1 MEQIKIY
8 ISLLFLFI
16 AVELHANAIDI
27 NKNYKDLVGE
37 SSLCLDKEKLQLK
50 EIEQCDFYTPQKR
63 QKLNLG
69 FVKDATLWIKL
80 TLYNNSN
87 KNISKLLQVRNPLL
101 EKVTLYDAN
110 KTITKTYLDKKELE
124 ELHTTFSIT
133 LAPHETR
140 TYYLQVANTTTTLR
154 LGIALKEKLQY
165 LHEDYHEKLII
176 YIFFTILLMLMFYNF
191 ILYLYTKESAY
202 ILYTFYLSTLLF
214 QQSTYL
220 GMTQLFFPQWFVY
233 YDNINVLLKV
243 NMLFISAI
251 LFARSFLKT
260 TRYKTI
266 DTIYKLFLLLGVIEI
281 PLFGTPYFYY
291 PEVGI
296 ITALIFIYFNMY
308 ASIYI
313 YKKGF
318 TQARLFILGWS
329 FQLIGFTLMILDG
342 LGVISVMDDM
352 PNIVMFFTSIEAIF
366 LSLAFIDRYSI
377 LKKEKELSDAKLFK
391 ELQDRQKVIE
401 AAIQKATAQLNT
413 SLENEKNLLKELHHR
428 TKNNLQLILSLI
440 RMQSDKLDAQSK
452 GPCLDLERRINT
464 IAQTQQM
471 LYLNS
476 DLQKI
481 DMAEYISTLCHQLE
495 SSTLRDINCQLHIQE
510 GLFMPIKEAGYI
522 GLIINEFLTNSI
534 KYVTKER
541 VIVTLYFTQ
550 EKNHFR
556 LEYRDNS
563 DGFSTKKL
571 EKNTLGLELVR
582 TLVQTQLE
590 GEFVMQHTQKL
601 HYIIEFTL

>member
-534 KYVTKER
+534 KYVTKEE

>member
-1 MEQIKIY
+1 MKQIKIY
-8 ISLLFLFI
+8 IVLLILFT
-16 AVELHANAIDI
+16 VELHATIIDI
-27 NKNYKDLVGE
+27 NKNYKNLIE
-37 SSLCLDKEKLQLK
+37 KSSLYLDRDQLKLQ
-50 EIEQCDFYTPQKR
+50 EIEKCNFYTLTKNK
-63 QKLNLG
+63 KLNLG
-69 FVKDATLWIKL
+69 FIKDATLWIKL
-80 TLYNNSN
+80 TLYNSSD
-87 KNISKLLQVRNPLL
+87 KKTSKLLQIRNPLL
-101 EKVTLYDAN
+101 EQVRFYDAN
-110 KTITKTYLDKKELE
+110 RTITKTYLDKKDSED
-124 ELHTTFSIT
+124 LHTTFSIT

-140 TYYLQVANTTTTLR
+140 TYYLQVKNTTTTLR
-154 LGIALKEKLQY
+154 LGIVLKEKLQY
-165 LHEDYHEKLII
+165 LHENYHEKLII

-191 ILYLYTKESAY
+191 ILYFYTKESAY
-202 ILYTFYLSTLLF
+202 ILYTFYLFTLLF

-313 YKKGF
+313 YKRGF

-476 DLQKI
+476 DIQKI

-534 KYVTKER
+534 KYITKEK

-601 HYIIEFTL
+601 HYIIEFAL